1 MATPSS
7 STQQQQQHHHHH
19 HHHPLPRKLWEHP
32 NPEATNM
39 GRFRRALEER
49 TGVRFAVS
57 SLSDLYLDRILM
69 VISFPRFYLRFDSCV
84 VCCLHWFEICVLLC
98 CSLSL

>member
-1 MATPSS
+1 
-7 STQQQQQHHHHH
+7 
-19 HHHPLPRKLWEHP
+19 
-32 NPEATNM
+32 M

-98 CSLSL
+98 CSLSLKDVCTERVYCLSKPSNLL